1 MHFRF
6 LPLALLAA
14 VPAFAQPRAGL
25 DASASVMRFAEHGYG
40 SRTYGTLEAGVPVR
54 LGARTTL
61 APGVL
66 WQTANAVIRH
76 TLVSLDEPPIEPWY
90 GNSRI
95 EPNNLRAAGVRA
107 QHRLASDGGGV
118 QPFVSGRVYIGSA
131 SSSDGAVA
139 LFGGGLGVAF
149 PVTARLAVQ
158 VEGHTGTRTDFK
170 PLFFGGGLTFRYGV
184 R

>member
-76 TLVSLDEPPIEPWY
+76 TLGSLDEPPVEPWY

-95 EPNNLRAAGVRA
+95 EPNNLLAAGVRA

-118 QPFVSGRVYIGSA
+118 QPFVSARAYVGSA
-131 SSSDGAVA
+131 DRTDGAVA
-139 LFGGGLGVAF
+139 LLGGGVGVAF
-149 PVTARLAVQ
+149 PVTARLAIQ